1 MIYYNDTINEGEILW
16 QKKFNFIQL
25 NEELLPKVKGKKVD
39 GFRFYDIK
47 GQNYPSIT
55 SVLSIRKKE
64 GLEKWRESIGESVAN
79 WEMGRAARRGKATHT
94 LVEQYLKNETPS
106 IRDVLPLGLFKLM
119 RPYLDQIDN
128 IHCLETVMFS
138 DKLTVAGQV
147 DCIAEYN
154 GKLSVIDFKTANKER
169 QEDWVENYFLQTTG
183 YSMMYEEIF
192 GKKIE
197 QLVILIAAE
206 DGTMTSFVKDRKE
219 YEQSL
224 IESIDSFYKYY
235 KLQNESKVKSTT

>member
-1 MIYYNDTINEGEILW
+1 MT
-16 QKKFNFIQL
+16 KKFNFIQL
-25 NEELLPKVKGKKVD
+25 NEDILPKVKGKKVD

-206 DGTMTSFVKDRKE
+206 DGTMTSFIRDRKD

>member
-1 MIYYNDTINEGEILW
+1 MA
-16 QKKFNFIQL
+16 KKFNFIQL

-79 WEMGRAARRGKATHT
+79 WGMGRAARRGKATHT